1 MTPARKRFIQLW
13 KRQRRNGVRLPAA
26 FYFIRGGGHNEWRC
40 FYGPVGKVRR
50 SRDFIDHSA
59 VYGFISA
66 KELLY
71 SGAGP
76 GVKIVRT
83 GNSRFIRSRI
93 INRIKRPPLVPKT
106 QPAVYETPVAAT
118 EMIAAESS
126 GGETTSL
133 L

>member
-59 VYGFISA
+59 VYGFVSA
-66 KELLY
+66 KELLQT
-71 SGAGP
+71 AGRCA
-76 GVKIVRT
+76 VKPAT
-83 GNSRFIRSRI
+83 NGNSRFIRSRI
-93 INRIKRPPLVPKT
+93 INRIKRPPLVHETRPT
-106 QPAVYETPVAAT
+106 MYEAPAPATETVAAK
-118 EMIAAESS
+118 AP
-126 GGETTSL
+126 GGKTISPL
-133 L
+133 

>member
-13 KRQRRNGVRLPAA
+13 ERQPRNGVRLPAA
-26 FYFIRGGGHNEWRC
+26 FYFIRGDGHNEWRC

-50 SRDFIDHSA
+50 SRVFINHSA
-59 VYGFISA
+59 VYGFVSA

-71 SGAGP
+71 SGTGP
-76 GVKIVRT
+76 GVKIVRP
-83 GNSRFIRSRI
+83 GNGRFIRRRILDHSR
-93 INRIKRPPLVPKT
+93 RPPLVPKT
-106 QPAVYETPVAAT
+106 QAAVYETPVAAT
-118 EMIAAESS
+118 EMIAAETS